1 MRMNSGFYI
10 HRILDL
16 FIKITGIKKRKKKTA
31 YYFAN
36 IPPKALFY
44 LGFGGDE
51 GDRTPDLLNAI
62 ALCSQKANIFAYST
76 SHIKIY

>member
-16 FIKITGIKKRKKKTA
+16 FIKITGIKKHKKKTA

-51 GDRTPDLLNAI
+51 GNRTPDLLNAI
-62 ALCSQKANIFAYST
+62 ALGRQKANIFAYST